1 MLRILD
7 RYVLGKFLTALIST
21 IFAFSLI
28 VFVVDFVERGL
39 RLMQR
44 YDVSPAV
51 MAVYYVNYMPFYTI
65 LAFPVAMLVS
75 TLFCVGS
82 LAKNHELDVM
92 KSSGLS
98 LYRIAFPL
106 LVAALIL
113 SIGVIYFGEFVLTGT
128 EKRKDDIESYQIK
141 KLPPVSK
148 LTRSNLKV
156 PGKNGWIILADS
168 YDVGKREANGVKVY
182 RIVDNQ
188 IMETYTA
195 QEMNYSDSGW
205 VMLRGNGQVF
215 PVDPASPPERFVK
228 FDTSWAPFLTQTPD
242 MMAEIPI
249 PPRQINFFQLAKR
262 IRQQKDLG
270 EAVFKDEV
278 ELYWKI
284 TYPLANFII
293 VLIGAPLAANPRR
306 SGPAVGFGI
315 SIIISFIFFVI
326 IRLGQSLGN
335 SGKLPPLLAASIGDI
350 IFLIIGMILMLKSKK

>member
-44 YDVSPAV
+44 YEVSPAV
-51 MAVYYVNYMPFYTI
+51 MAIYYVNYMPFYII

-82 LAKNHELDVM
+82 LAKNHELDIM
-92 KSSGLS
+92 KASGLS
-98 LYRIAFPL
+98 LYRISFPL
-106 LVAALIL
+106 LVAAMIF
-113 SIGVIYFGEFVLTGT
+113 SIGVMYFGEFVLTAT

-148 LTRSNLKV
+148 LTRSNVKV

-168 YDVGKREANGVKVY
+168 YDVGNKKANGVKVY
-182 RIVDNQ
+182 RIVENQ
-188 IMETYTA
+188 IMEIYTS
-195 QEMNYSDSGW
+195 QEMVYSDSGW

-215 PVDPASPPERFVK
+215 SADPAAPPERFVK

-270 EAVFKDEV
+270 EAVFKDQV
-278 ELYWKI
+278 ELYLKI
-284 TYPLANFII
+284 TYPLANFIL

-326 IRLGQSLGN
+326 IRLGQSFGS

-350 IFLIIGMILMLKSKK
+350 IFLFIGMVLMLKSKK